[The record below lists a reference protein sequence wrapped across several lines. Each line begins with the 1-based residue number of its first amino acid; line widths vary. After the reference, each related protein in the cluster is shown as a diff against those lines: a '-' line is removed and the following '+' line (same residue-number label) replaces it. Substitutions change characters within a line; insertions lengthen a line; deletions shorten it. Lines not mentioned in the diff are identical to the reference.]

1 MRFHHNLVAVVGRR
15 GRAIGVSEKIGSCR
29 GARLACLLA
38 SGVST
43 RGTAHVGV
51 LRIPRGVLFQV
62 LRVGVGRLLGLLGL
76 LMVFH
81 LRARCS
87 REKIVS
93 CRGARLA
100 CILASGV
107 STRVGILRIRRGV
120 VFQVLRVGRLLALPM
135 INLCC
140 VEIC

>member
-29 GARLACLLA
+29 SARLACILA

-43 RGTAHVGV
+43 RIGI